1 MTSIA
6 LTTSNVHGMS
16 VLAFAAV
23 GARSHQF
30 CVLRI
35 GQALAARGHN
45 FTLLISDQDDLGLD
59 KLGSTALV
67 GLDLVTFRGPPFVGT
82 DLWNQQRSRD
92 LLEVCQ
98 CSTMAIFDCELC
110 EAKDMNP
117 LAGLHARHQP
127 AGRDAGNGAC
137 LVCRQGHPSEATCCR
152 YNQTF
157 RNADNNQTHQVCSPK
172 ATTVTSSAQSLP
184 RE

>member
-1 MTSIA
+1 MMHTQITRCAAVLFYLTSIT

-16 VLAFAAV
+16 ILAVAAV

-30 CVLRI
+30 RVLRI
-35 GQALAARGHN
+35 GQALAARGHS
-45 FTLLISDQDDLGLD
+45 FTLISDQDGLGLD

-67 GLDLVTFRGPPFVGT
+67 GLDIVTFRGPPFVGF

-98 CSTMAIFDCELC
+98 CSTMAIFDREHCET
-110 EAKDMNP
+110 KDMNP
-117 LAGLHARHQP
+117 LAELLARLQP
-127 AGRDAGNGAC
+127 AGNTAGNGTC

-152 YNQTF
+152 
-157 RNADNNQTHQVCSPK
+157 
-172 ATTVTSSAQSLP
+172 
-184 RE
+184 